1 MHFWRGT
8 SRRALRQ
15 YRLSPVRDQPAA
27 ASGQSVPG
35 QRLSIKQALTL
46 TVPGINFKPPLT
58 RLVCPQ
64 VSFYT
69 APTVRRPPTRIDA
82 LMSATQPYQYH
93 GLILRVAVP
102 SPLRQLFDYLP
113 PNQADDSENPVAIGA
128 RVKVPF
134 GRRQV
139 VGVVM
144 GTAEGSALPQ
154 ARLRSASAILD
165 DQPLFSPALYKMLTW
180 AIGYYHHP
188 PGEVM
193 AAALPARL
201 RQGEAL
207 RASGERWQINPDA
220 DPISANLARA
230 PRQQQLYDWIARQGD
245 VTREQLAAAEFN
257 VSLLRQLESRQLLRR
272 FRVTD
277 TRMPAFDTS
286 ALLSEALPDL
296 NSEQQPAVDQIR
308 AGLESFACYLLDGVT
323 GSGKTEVY
331 MQVMAEVLGKGQQC
345 LVLVPEIGL
354 TPQTLTRFKQRF
366 SCPVASLHSGLNDTE
381 RLEAWRQAS
390 DGGAGIVIGTRS
402 AVFCELA
409 RPGLIVVDEEHDAS
423 FKQQDGFRYSARD
436 LAVLRARE
444 SGIPVILGSATP
456 SLESLLNAGR
466 GRYQHLRLAQ
476 RAGLAQP
483 AALKL
488 VDIAEQ
494 PLEAGFADSVLQK
507 MATQLEHGNQ
517 VLTFINR
524 RGFAPMLHCLT
535 CGWVAECEDCLT
547 QLTVHSQPRA
557 LRCHHCGDRQGLPIA
572 CPGCASRELT
582 TLGVGTQQIETQL
595 QKRFVDYPVLRI
607 DRDSTRSRK
616 RLATMLDQVHSGKPC
631 ILIGTQ
637 MLAKGHHFPG
647 ITLVVVVDADA
658 GLFSADFRGQEQMAQ
673 TIVQVAG
680 RAGRAELG
688 GEVLIQSRH
697 ASHAT
702 LQALTSLPYEE
713 FAQQLLASRQDTGM
727 PPYSHLA
734 LLRSEARSLAASL
747 EFLAAAAQLIEQ
759 LAAQRSIA
767 AECLGP
773 VPAPME
779 KRAGRF
785 RAQLSI
791 SSSDRAPLQKLLA
804 TVMPHLEQMKVPAG
818 LRWSLDVDPQEMV

>member
-1 MHFWRGT
+1 M
-8 SRRALRQ
+8 
-15 YRLSPVRDQPAA
+15 
-27 ASGQSVPG
+27 
-35 QRLSIKQALTL
+35 
-46 TVPGINFKPPLT
+46 
-58 RLVCPQ
+58 
-64 VSFYT
+64 T
-69 APTVRRPPTRIDA
+69 ANN
-82 LMSATQPYQYH
+82 SYQYH
-93 GLILRVAVP
+93 GLILQVAVP

-113 PNQADDSENPVAIGA
+113 PAASAESGSTAIPTGA

-144 GTAEGSALPQ
+144 GTASGSTLPKS
-154 ARLRSASAILD
+154 RLRSANSLLD
-165 DQPLFSPALYKMLTW
+165 TQPLFSPPLFKLLTW
-180 AIGYYHHP
+180 AIDYYHHP

-207 RASGERWQINPDA
+207 RGSLERWRVNPDI
-220 DPISANLARA
+220 DVTTTGLSRA
-230 PRQQQLYDWIARQGD
+230 PRQQELYDWIAEQES
-245 VTREQLAAAEFN
+245 VSREQLSASEF
-257 VSLLRQLESRQLLRR
+257 STALLRQLESRQLISR
-272 FRVTD
+272 FRVTSTASSTFATD
-277 TRMPAFDTS
+277 
-286 ALLSEALPDL
+286 ALLEAELPEL
-296 NSEQQPAVDQIR
+296 NPEQQQAVDQIR
-308 AGLESFACYLLDGVT
+308 AGAGSFACYLLDGVT

-331 MQVMAEVLGKGQQC
+331 MQIMADTLSQGQQC

-354 TPQTLTRFKQRF
+354 TPQTLTRFEQRF
-366 SCPVASLHSGLNDTE
+366 SCPVVSLHSGLNDTE
-381 RLEAWRQAS
+381 RLEAWRQAG
-390 DGGAGIVIGTRS
+390 DGGAGIIIGTRS

-409 RPGLIVVDEEHDAS
+409 RPGLIVVDEEHDSS

-436 LAVLRARE
+436 LAVLRARV

-456 SLESLLNAGR
+456 SLESLLNAER
-466 GRYQHLRLAQ
+466 GRYQHLHLLQ
-476 RAGLAQP
+476 RAGLAEP

-488 VDIAEQ
+488 VDVAEQ

-507 MATQLEHGNQ
+507 MSLQLERGNQ
-517 VLTFINR
+517 VLAFINR
-524 RGFAPMLHCLT
+524 RGFAPLLHCLT

-547 QLTVHSQPRA
+547 QLTVHSQPRG
-557 LRCHHCGDRQGLPIA
+557 LRCHHCGDRQGLPVA

-595 QKRFVDYPVLRI
+595 QQRFADYPVLRI
-607 DRDSTRSRK
+607 DRDSTRSPK
-616 RLATMLDQVHSGKPC
+616 RLSAMLDQVQSGQPC
-631 ILIGTQ
+631 VLIGTQ

-673 TIVQVAG
+673 TIIQVAG

-697 ASHAT
+697 ASHET
-702 LQALTSLPYEE
+702 LQALTSLPYAA
-713 FAQQLLASRQDTGM
+713 FAQQLLESRRQTDM
-727 PPYSHLA
+727 PPYSHLV
-734 LLRSEARSLAASL
+734 LLRSEARSLGSSL
-747 EFLAAAAQLIEQ
+747 EFLATAAQLCSD
-759 LAAQRSIA
+759 LAARNGIA
-767 AECLGP
+767 VECLGP

-791 SSSDRAPLQKLLA
+791 IAADRGPLQQLLSLLLQ
-804 TVMPHLEQMKVPAG
+804 HLEQIKLPAG
-818 LRWSLDVDPQEMV
+818 LRWSLDVDPQEMI